1 MTGTFIQRDRPYR
14 SDQNQ
19 DVNGYEE
26 EDREQDR
33 RLNRKSRN
41 GNDAMT
47 SYQYMMANFGL
58 IDIQVHCERVCFVNN
73 KTYECAVAKSG
84 INVQKQRHF

>member
-1 MTGTFIQRDRPYR
+1 
-14 SDQNQ
+14 
-19 DVNGYEE
+19 
-26 EDREQDR
+26 
-33 RLNRKSRN
+33 
-41 GNDAMT
+41 
-47 SYQYMMANFGL
+47 MMPNFGL